1 MKFISILTIVLVIFS
16 CTTNNKNIN
25 QYHKIEPVG
34 KLVHKKKI
42 SFPLDSTTTF
52 LFHASEYNPASKIYS
67 FLFNKKLLLYSYDKQ
82 QLLKKIDVDLVNPT
96 SYTVINQDSI
106 IVLDYSENIVAF
118 LNSNGD
124 IYKKIKVVPNIP
136 YYPFPV
142 NKTAPIRINKNELI
156 FWGNMGGEYVNENKN
171 NRKIMGILNLMNYN
185 TSYKVPYT
193 SIYGKYNWGGGL
205 FRWVYADYNSK
216 IDSYIISLPA
226 EHYLLVI
233 SENGDIQE
241 KVYAGSNYI
250 DFIQS
255 LSKPKTAPIDADMRT
270 KYFVES
276 NSYANIIYDSY
287 KDLYYRIAEQK
298 CTYHNAIGWKKRIS
312 IIILNSKFEKIGE
325 TPIDDYDLNCRYAMF
340 VNEQGLHIPQESSDN
355 TLCFN
360 IYEYENFTH

>member
-193 SIYGKYNWGGGL
+193 SIYGKYNWGG
-205 FRWVYADYNSK
+205 R
-216 IDSYIISLPA
+216 IIPLG
-226 EHYLLVI
+226 I
-233 SENGDIQE
+233 
-241 KVYAGSNYI
+241 
-250 DFIQS
+250 
-255 LSKPKTAPIDADMRT
+255 
-270 KYFVES
+270 
-276 NSYANIIYDSY
+276 
-287 KDLYYRIAEQK
+287 
-298 CTYHNAIGWKKRIS
+298 
-312 IIILNSKFEKIGE
+312 
-325 TPIDDYDLNCRYAMF
+325 CRLQF
-340 VNEQGLHIPQESSDN
+340 
-355 TLCFN
+355 
-360 IYEYENFTH
+360 